1 MTSFKV
7 AAAQYDI
14 GFFNHWDDY
23 AAKLEGWVAGAAA
36 EDAQLLVFPEYGSL
50 ELASL
55 FGEAVYRDLHRQLQ
69 ALQALYRDV
78 QALHIDLARR
88 YNRIILGASF
98 PVREEDGGFRN
109 RATLF
114 GPEGVLGFQDKLIMT
129 RFENERWNI
138 GPGRDV
144 RVIATDLGKIGIN
157 ICYDSE
163 FPLIA
168 HRQVRA
174 GAELILVPSC
184 TDTLAGFHRVRVG
197 CRARAL
203 ENQCYVV
210 QSPTVGP
217 ASWSEAVDTNTGR
230 AGVYTPIDLG
240 FPADGILSQ
249 GEANKSQW
257 VFTPLDLAKTRE
269 IRSGGQVLNYRDWDR
284 QKELNPVL

>member
-1 MTSFKV
+1 MTSLKV
-7 AAAQYDI
+7 AVAQYDL
-14 GFFNHWDDY
+14 GFFDHWDDY
-23 AAKLEGWVAGAAA
+23 AAKLERWVSTAAA
-36 EDAQLLVFPEYGSL
+36 EDAELLVFPEYGSL

-55 FGEAVYRDLHRQLQ
+55 FGEAVYGDLHAQLQ
-69 ALQALYRDV
+69 ALQTLYRDV

-98 PVREEDGGFRN
+98 PVREDDGGFRN

-114 GPEGVLGFQDKLIMT
+114 GPEGILGFQDKLIMT
-129 RFENERWNI
+129 RFEHERWNI

-144 RVIATDLGKIGIN
+144 RVIPTDLGKIGIN

-168 HRQVRA
+168 HQQVRA
-174 GAELILVPSC
+174 GADLILVPSC
-184 TDTLAGFHRVRVG
+184 TDTLAGFNRVRVG

-217 ASWSEAVDTNTGR
+217 ASWSEAVDTNIGR
-230 AGVYTPIDLG
+230 AGVYTPIDVG
-240 FPADGILSQ
+240 FTPDGVLNQ
-249 GEANKSQW
+249 GEENESQW
-257 VFTPLDLAKTRE
+257 LFAPLELSKTHRV
-269 IRSGGQVLNYRDWDR
+269 RSEGQVLNYRDWDR
-284 QKELNPVL
+284 QKGLNPVL